1 MEVDK
6 KAIFPLVGPG
16 HCQQLHPFIFM
27 RWEESST
34 HFRPTLIREILARS
48 GYEPRP
54 SMPVGRP
61 AKTSNIGR
69 LDTSQLTLA
78 CPQSH
83 PAALSRV
90 LREGYE
96 AIREVS
102 VLSVTWHFVWTEMVL
117 LITTQKTTY
126 RTEIYRWDLTR

>member
-1 MEVDK
+1 
-6 KAIFPLVGPG
+6 
-16 HCQQLHPFIFM
+16 
-27 RWEESST
+27 
-34 HFRPTLIREILARS
+34 
-48 GYEPRP
+48 
-54 SMPVGRP
+54 MPVGRP